1 MPVTVAAEL
10 RDDVGWV
17 AEMLP
22 YLQESCFTDPVCTR
36 EGWSI
41 VIFTSM
47 AATGKWKEAWDGVRS
62 LDPLVFE
69 SAGGNGHSLTNTLWY
84 IASRPPVPINIY

>member
-1 MPVTVAAEL
+1 MTAAAEL

-17 AEMLP
+17 SEMLP
-22 YLQESCFTDPVCTR
+22 YFEESCFPDPVCTR

-47 AATGKWKEAWDGVRS
+47 AVTGNWREAWDGVNS
-62 LDPLVFE
+62 LDPAIFE
-69 SAGGNGHSLTNTLWY
+69 SAGGNGHSVTNTLWF
-84 IASRPPVPINIY
+84 IATRPPVSTNIY